1 MKSLEGVM
9 RYGSLKKGDVY
20 RRDLLE
26 EYVEKY
32 RCMMIEAGAKRGIL
46 SSNYNDNFV
55 VKDIIENASGNFL
68 IGKTIVS
75 NKFFEQVIIVE
86 KE

>member
-1 MKSLEGVM
+1 M

-46 SSNYNDNFV
+46 SSDYNDNFV

>member
-1 MKSLEGVM
+1 M